1 MGRKPEGK
9 AEKMFKKFGKNVDSY
24 IWDIKESK
32 DFAALNIDKR
42 VSELNKNKE
51 SIGKHFSSA
60 SKNVKSHWED
70 AKPNFERAGEE
81 FRKALHTM
89 FSKQAYR

>member
-9 AEKMFKKFGKNVDSY
+9 AEKMFKKFGRNVDSY
-24 IWDIKESK
+24 IEDIKETK
-32 DFAALNIDKR
+32 DFTALNIEKR

-51 SIGKHFSSA
+51 SIEQHFSSA
-60 SKNVKSHWED
+60 SKNAKTQWEN
-70 AKPNFERAGEE
+70 AKPNFERAGQE

-89 FSKQAYR
+89 FSNRAYR

>member
-9 AEKMFKKFGKNVDSY
+9 AEKMFKKLGKNVDSY
-24 IWDIKESK
+24 ISEIKDSK
-32 DFAALNIDKR
+32 DLAALNIDQR

-51 SIGKHFSSA
+51 SIEHHFSNA
-60 SKNVKSHWED
+60 SKSAKSQWSN
-70 AKPNFERAGEE
+70 AKPNLERAGQEL
-81 FRKALHTM
+81 RKAIHTM